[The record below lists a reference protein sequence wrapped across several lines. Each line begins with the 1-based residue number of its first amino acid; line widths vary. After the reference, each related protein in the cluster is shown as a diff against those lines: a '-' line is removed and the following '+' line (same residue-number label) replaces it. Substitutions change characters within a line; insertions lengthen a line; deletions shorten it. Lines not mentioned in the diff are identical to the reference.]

1 VGIEIERKF
10 LVADDSWRAQATRV
24 EQISQG
30 YLAGISDDAS
40 ARGSVRVRVAGAHA
54 WLNIKSVT
62 LGISRQEFEYA
73 IPVADALQ
81 MLAMLCEGVL
91 EKQRHFVVVE
101 GMTFE
106 VDEFGGKNKGL
117 IVAELEL
124 DHEEQTYPKPAWLGR
139 EVSALPRYYNV
150 NLLRH
155 PYAQW
160 SATEQAG
167 E

>member
-1 VGIEIERKF
+1 MGVEIERKF
-10 LVADDSWRAQATRV
+10 LVTGEMWRAQATRV
-24 EQISQG
+24 VRISQG
-30 YLAGISDDAS
+30 YLTGISSDAA
-40 ARGSVRVRVAGAHA
+40 ARSSVRVRVADEQA

-62 LGISRQEFEYA
+62 RGVSRDEFEYA
-73 IPVADALQ
+73 IPLDDALQ
-81 MLAMLCEGVL
+81 ILTTLCEGRI
-91 EKQRHFVVVE
+91 EKYRHFVVAD
-101 GMTFE
+101 GLTFE
-106 VDEFGGKNKGL
+106 VDEFSGANTGL

-124 DHEEQTYPKPAWLGR
+124 EHEDQAYSRPPWLGC

-160 SATEQAG
+160 SASERAG